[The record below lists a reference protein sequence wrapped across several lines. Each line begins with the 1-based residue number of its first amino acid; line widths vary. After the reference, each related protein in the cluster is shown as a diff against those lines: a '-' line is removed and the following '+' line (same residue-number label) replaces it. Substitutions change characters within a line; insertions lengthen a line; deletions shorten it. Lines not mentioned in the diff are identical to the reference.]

1 MADKNQKPDSMF
13 DRPWEDTLI
22 IALRDLQWK
31 NAIARTNLRGNLPD
45 GTLLKLDGNAESAVG
60 DVITAVKGR
69 YFVLELKADAGTL
82 GAETDKTLPVLVD
95 RLAKSTTQAAQD
107 FVTLSK
113 MAHHLAFSEETDGT
127 RTSVAGILER
137 PFRVSTA
144 TYLTVASGVVA
155 SKDYRPVFERDVVA
169 LMYEKHPWPGDSD
182 QIRLGLAAAAMA
194 AYLKFLVEA
203 HRREGGRLEHP
214 LKAIVLSDQGFMWPC
229 VNMAS
234 LHGLVDYL
242 TTCIERAP
250 EQKNVSDQLYGRLS
264 PALPPQKVKPPTP
277 TPLKPR

>member
-1 MADKNQKPDSMF
+1 MF

-31 NAIARTNLRGNLPD
+31 KAVERNTLRDHLPAE
-45 GTLLKLDGNAESAVG
+45 TLLKLDGNAESAIG
-60 DVITAVKGR
+60 DVVTEVKGR
-69 YFVLELKADAGTL
+69 HFVLEMKADAGTM
-82 GAETDKTLPVLVD
+82 GTETEKTLPALLN
-95 RLAKSTTQAAQD
+95 RLANDGAQAAQD
-107 FVTLSK
+107 FVKLSK

-127 RTSVAGILER
+127 RTSATGILER

-144 TYLTVASGVVA
+144 TYLTVAAGVVD
-155 SKDYRPVFERDVVA
+155 SKDYRPAFERDVVA
-169 LMYEKHPWPGDSD
+169 LMYDKHEWPGESD
-182 QIRLGLAAAAMA
+182 KVRLGLPAAAMA

-250 EQKNVSDQLYGRLS
+250 EQKNVSDKLYGRLS
-264 PALPPQKVKPPTP
+264 PALPPQKTKPPRP
-277 TPLKPR
+277 TPSKPK